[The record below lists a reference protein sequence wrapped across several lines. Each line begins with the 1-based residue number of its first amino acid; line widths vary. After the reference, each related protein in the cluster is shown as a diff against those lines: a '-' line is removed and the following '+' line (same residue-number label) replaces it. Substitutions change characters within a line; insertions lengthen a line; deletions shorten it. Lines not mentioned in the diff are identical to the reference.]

1 MQYPT
6 EIKTENLICF
16 AGFKEQKITVNPKID
31 PVRFYN
37 HFRNFRLDEIRTH
50 VIIYCHANCHAIFF
64 WSFSVDC
71 SQSPIFSLDRL
82 DIHVARL
89 TVNNGHLQSATK

>member
-37 HFRNFRLDEIRTH
+37 RTTT
-50 VIIYCHANCHAIFF
+50 IIFGISC
-64 WSFSVDC
+64 
-71 SQSPIFSLDRL
+71 
-82 DIHVARL
+82 
-89 TVNNGHLQSATK
+89 